1 MYISLCRCIVYRNHV
16 GIHFIDRH
24 SLLGYNQSDLMYEKG
39 KRYGHKLFY
48 KVCEELMDLHS
59 RKNYQ
64 YATVDNP
71 LGNFERC
78 GEMTKVLFK
87 ADITPSLAVLL
98 AYMSKQWDGVLQ
110 MVGLGKT
117 EVADQL
123 EDKFFDLACYS
134 IIAIVKLREMKE

>member
-1 MYISLCRCIVYRNHV
+1 M
-16 GIHFIDRH
+16 F
-24 SLLGYNQSDLMYEKG
+24 EKG
-39 KRYGHKLFY
+39 KRYGHTEFY

-71 LGNFERC
+71 LGNFNRC
-78 GEMTKVLFK
+78 GDMTKILFK
-87 ADITPSLAVLL
+87 PEVDPSLAILL

-110 MVGLGKT
+110 MVGLGKS
-117 EVADQL
+117 EVCDQL

-134 IIAIVKLREMKE
+134 IIAIVKIRERRNKNDRKSNL